1 MTRPLDTDDSAYA
14 DVNPLSDDEGLEEQ
28 DGPEASTVNSGSGP
42 NDAGVP
48 PSDAS
53 GEDER
58 P

>member
-1 MTRPLDTDDSAYA
+1 MTRPLDDNAYA
-14 DVNPLSDDEGLEEQ
+14 GGNQLSDDEELEDQ
-28 DGPEASTVNSGSGP
+28 DGPEASTVDSGGGP
-42 NDAGVP
+42 NESGVL